1 MYTIANKHNK
11 KTRKI
16 SSSSTNKHKS
26 KSKNKHKHKYTI
38 GKTRKY
44 TKSYFNLQNGGVQ
57 AWQAKRHSGGMTPAS
72 YDDTPASPNARRLAG
87 TLPRSAAA
95 AAAAPTARRPAAALA
110 RSAPLVLSV
119 VSDTRVTEPPR
130 TQLRASFGKRNEL
143 QASVKPPVTFDD
155 FKAKIRQLF
164 DKFTPDSS
172 DSKYTPDKLFV
183 DLTIAATS
191 ITVPDQQK
199 NALKIIQTMYIFYSN
214 HFAPNA
220 NSPLRK
226 TITRKYPTIK
236 VTPLTTK
243 PTLLT
248 TDLGD
253 DLSTAICDK
262 LTAAAKKHTV
272 HTTPTLTDTQTSSLS
287 SSWEN
292 TASTSTSAAS
302 LPRTREPPGTEMTT
316 LTTPPA
322 ASHDLKKWNA
332 AHTNTVMVA
341 KNSKLNNLGT
351 PEPPSKFENDYTILF
366 HDDGTKFAWGKKLEN
381 IKKRLA
387 GTGNNLEQ
395 RIVIKNITK
404 IIPDNTTTAT
414 NDTCRSSS
422 ISTPGFNKTCVTIIQ
437 DDQNNPVWFFS
448 FDGLQT
454 RNSFIDLIQ
463 KLMPNEMN

>member
-1 MYTIANKHNK
+1 MYTIANKNNK

-16 SSSSTNKHKS
+16 SSSSRNKHKS

-44 TKSYFNLQNGGVQ
+44 TKSYFSLQNGGVITKS
-57 AWQAKRHSGGMTPAS
+57 ATISSSTPGAPLIKS
-72 YDDTPASPNARRLAG
+72 IGRRPSTSSTP
-87 TLPRSAAA
+87 
-95 AAAAPTARRPAAALA
+95 AAAAP
-110 RSAPLVLSV
+110 
-119 VSDTRVTEPPR
+119 
-130 TQLRASFGKRNEL
+130 
-143 QASVKPPVTFDD
+143 VTFDV
-155 FKAKIRQLF
+155 FKADIVKLF
-164 DKFTPDSS
+164 EKFKPDSS
-172 DSKYTPDKLFV
+172 DYTPDKLFV

-199 NALKIIQTMYIFYSN
+199 KALNVIQTMYIFYSN
-214 HFAPNA
+214 HFPPNV

-226 TITRKYPTIK
+226 TIALKYHTIT

-248 TDLGD
+248 TDLGEE
-253 DLSTAICDK
+253 LSKAIYDK

-272 HTTPTLTDTQTSSLS
+272 HATPTPNDTLTNSQISLS
-287 SSWEN
+287 AAWEN
-292 TASTSTSAAS
+292 NASTAAASTSAARS
-302 LPRTREPPGTEMTT
+302 YTRPPQSRINEPPPIEMQT
-316 LTTPPA
+316 LLTPTA
-322 ASHDLKKWNA
+322 AIHELKQWNEA
-332 AHTNTVMVA
+332 DTNTVMVA
-341 KNSKLNNLGT
+341 KNSKLGNRGL

-387 GTGNNLEQ
+387 GTGNHLEQ
-395 RIVIKNITK
+395 RIVIEDITK

-414 NDTCRSSS
+414 NDTCRSRS
-422 ISTPGFNKTCVTIIQ
+422 ISTTSVSKNCVTIIQ

-454 RNSFIDLIQ
+454 RNSFIELIQ
-463 KLMPNEMN
+463 KLRTIQMN